1 MSKNKNKRRRL
12 LTNAH
17 EVRFFT
23 LLGIVLAIFLTI
35 SIILGSRIQRGEI
48 SIPTKVV
55 KETSVFDNLKLTAKS
70 VYVYDS
76 RTGKVLYAKNE
87 NKRMPLAS
95 LTKVMTAL
103 VALDT
108 ANPNT
113 KILITQDSLAPE
125 GDSGLYVGETWSLKD
140 LLDFSLTSSSNDGV
154 HAVALALGAL
164 HKSNPS
170 PDEAQSDFVL
180 NMNKKAAQLGMVNTY
195 FFNETGLDESN
206 RKSGAYG
213 TAEDMAK
220 LFEYILKNHPE
231 LLEATTENKL
241 HLVSLDNFGHT
252 ARNTDQILSDIPG
265 VKASKTGFTDIAGGN
280 LVVAFDPELGRP
292 IIISVLGSTQ
302 EGRFNDMLKLIKGSL
317 ETIHQEK

>member
-1 MSKNKNKRRRL
+1 MAKFRKRRGKL
-12 LTNAH
+12 LTNSH

-23 LLGIVLAIFLTI
+23 ILGIILVIFLTV
-35 SIILGSRIQRGEI
+35 SLVLGSQIERGNV
-48 SIPTKVV
+48 SVPTKVV
-55 KETSVFDNLKLTAKS
+55 NLNQFDKLKITAKA

-103 VALDT
+103 VALDS
-108 ANPNT
+108 ASPNT
-113 KILITQDSLAPE
+113 RITITQNSLTPE
-125 GDSGLYVGETWSLKD
+125 GDSGLYVGETWSLKK

-164 HKSNPS
+164 NKTNPTAE
-170 PDEAQSDFVL
+170 EAQNDFVQT
-180 NMNKKAAQLGMVNTY
+180 MNKKASELGMKNTY
-195 FFNETGLDESN
+195 YFNETGLDQSEN
-206 RKSGAYG
+206 KGGAYG

-231 LLEATTENKL
+231 ILEATTSNKIGVL
-241 HLVSLDNFGHT
+241 SLDNYFHQ
-252 ARNTDQILSDIPG
+252 AKNTDEIVDNIPG
-265 VKASKTGFTDIAGGN
+265 IKGSKTGFTDIAGGN
-280 LVVAFDPELGRP
+280 LVIAFDPELGRP

-302 EGRFNDMLKLIKGSL
+302 EGRFNDMLKLVNASIL
-317 ETIHQEK
+317 TIHQEK